1 MKSFQ
6 GGPRVNYK
14 DYANRIPVTKFQ
26 GYKTQNFN
34 DTQAAN
40 KYYVNAADEDDE
52 IADEVESGEDID
64 DGSDEELIQ
73 DNQPMVSVT
82 SENQLTDNKPEDNKP
97 KRFFPSNYN
106 PMSGSE
112 ILVNNVMRTKSGG
125 KSKVEA
131 KAEVPVSE
139 TRSGAGKARYLPSTQ
154 RKPVPKWGN
163 QDPTRPKSS
172 DYMFQ
177 QAARLSTIL
186 KVKQRDRTDRQS
198 QINSMI

>member
-1 MKSFQ
+1 
-6 GGPRVNYK
+6 
-14 DYANRIPVTKFQ
+14 
-26 GYKTQNFN
+26 
-34 DTQAAN
+34 
-40 KYYVNAADEDDE
+40 
-52 IADEVESGEDID
+52 
-64 DGSDEELIQ
+64 
-73 DNQPMVSVT
+73 
-82 SENQLTDNKPEDNKP
+82 
-97 KRFFPSNYN
+97 
-106 PMSGSE
+106 MSGSE